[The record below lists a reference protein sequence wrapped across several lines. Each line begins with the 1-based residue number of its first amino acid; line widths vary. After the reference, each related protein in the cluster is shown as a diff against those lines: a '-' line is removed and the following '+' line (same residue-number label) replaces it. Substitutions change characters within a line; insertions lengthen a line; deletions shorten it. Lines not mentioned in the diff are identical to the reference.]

1 MVDPSSLR
9 AFAGRDWRAL
19 AESKE
24 AYWLERKRAEGP
36 AAGVRA
42 AEALLAQVR
51 GARGPIGPRR
61 RSAKRIGACTC
72 LWPRSPRVSGRLDR

>member
-51 GARGPIGPRR
+51 RARPDWPSEAEREEDRR
-61 RSAKRIGACTC
+61 MHLFVAEVTA
-72 LWPRSPRVSGRLDR
+72 RVGRLDR